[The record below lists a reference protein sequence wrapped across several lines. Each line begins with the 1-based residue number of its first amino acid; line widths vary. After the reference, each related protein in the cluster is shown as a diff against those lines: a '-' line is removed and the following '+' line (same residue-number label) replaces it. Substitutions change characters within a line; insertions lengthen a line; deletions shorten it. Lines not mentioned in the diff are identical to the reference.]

1 MVYIY
6 QYLALLE
13 IKTGDSL
20 AAQWLGLHVLT
31 AEGQSS
37 IPGKS
42 YKPHGTA
49 KKKKKLKLRSR
60 N

>member
-1 MVYIY
+1 M
-6 QYLALLE
+6 
-13 IKTGDSL
+13 KTGNSL

-31 AEGQSS
+31 AEGPSS

-49 KKKKKLKLRSR
+49 PKKR

>member
-13 IKTGDSL
+13 MKTGNSL

-31 AEGQSS
+31 VEGPSS

-42 YKPHGTA
+42 YKPYGTA
-49 KKKKKLKLRSR
+49 QKKR